1 MALRDFFRRRQ
12 TPQEPRRR
20 VAVRSFQAAKIDR
33 LTAGWTTE
41 VVGPDDVVNRNLTV
55 LRARSR
61 EQHRNNDYA
70 RRFIALLKTNVVG
83 TSGVIV
89 QSTPPDRRGGIDQL
103 AADAVEAAWADW
115 RRREN
120 CDVAGRISFTDMQRL
135 FIGQIGIDGE
145 FLAIEHVRG
154 PWGYQLQLVDPQ
166 LLDVEH
172 NTLLQNGNRVRFSI
186 EYDQYDA
193 PVAYYLVRKPNAL
206 GSDYAF
212 MGKTYERVEAA
223 RVIHEFLPEM
233 VGQRRGLPVMST
245 ALMRMQMLGGY
256 EDAAITA
263 ARVGASKMG
272 FFTPPEGSAIEGP
285 TDADGAVITDVSPGT
300 FEQLPEGT
308 QFTPFN
314 PDYPHQQFDAFVK
327 ACLRGISSG
336 LGVSY
341 SALSNDLEGVNY
353 SSIRAGVLE
362 DREAWKALQDWM
374 VSVFVRRVFERWAAQ
389 ATKIG
394 IPIPGTG
401 AWLRDTD
408 GTRYQQADYQPR
420 RWAWVDPQKDTMANI
435 LAIQHGLKSRAE
447 VIREQGRDPETVW
460 RELEQERTRL
470 GDLLSLNPMEATE
483 DEKS

>member
-1 MALRDFFRRRQ
+1 MALRDFFRRRPV
-12 TPQEPRRR
+12 PQEPRRR
-20 VAVRSFQAAKIDR
+20 IRSFQAAKIDR

-41 VVGPDDVVNRNLTV
+41 VVGPDDLVHRNLSV

-83 TSGVIV
+83 PSGVIV

-103 AADAVEAAWADW
+103 AADAVEAAWANW
-115 RRREN
+115 CRREN
-120 CDVAGRISFTDMQRL
+120 CDVSGRIGFTDMQRL

-172 NTLLQNGNRVRFSI
+172 NTLLPNGNRVRFSI
-186 EYDQYDA
+186 EYDEFDA

-206 GSDYAF
+206 GSDYSF
-212 MGKTYERVEAA
+212 MGKAYQRVEAE
-223 RVIHEFLPEM
+223 RVIHEFVPEM

-272 FFTPPEGSAIEGP
+272 FFTPPEGSAIDGQQ
-285 TDADGAVITDVSPGT
+285 DVDGAVITDVSPGT

-374 VSVFVRRVFERWAAQ
+374 VNVFVRRVFERWAAQ

-408 GTRYQQADYQPR
+408 GNRYQQADYQPR
-420 RWAWVDPQKDTMANI
+420 RWAWVDPQKDTTANI

-460 RELEQERTRL
+460 RELEQERVRL
-470 GDLLSLNPMEATE
+470 GDLLALTPLEVTNDPESP
-483 DEKS
+483 